1 MTARQAARATGG
13 ATGSRDTTTAAA
25 ANYQLLIDYYAAYG
39 DGGAEGL
46 ARMASFYA
54 ENKPSYT
61 AGNSELSG
69 ETNSPEESLKVMRR
83 LQELS
88 GGNITFAAPPTILL
102 AGDAVVALVVNERHA
117 RPGRPEL
124 VVPRLYVYEI
134 SDGKISR
141 SFGWQLESEAFDQ
154 YYPRA

>member
-1 MTARQAARATGG
+1 MTALQAAPAATGG
-13 ATGSRDTTTAAA
+13 ATGSPDTTAAA
-25 ANYQLLIDYYAAYG
+25 ANYQLLTDYYAAYG

-46 ARMASFYA
+46 ARMAAFYA

-117 RPGRPEL
+117 RPGLPEL

-134 SDGKISR
+134 ADGKISR
-141 SFGWQLESEAFDQ
+141 SFGWQLQSKAFDQ

>member
-1 MTARQAARATGG
+1 MATA
-13 ATGSRDTTTAAA
+13 SE
-25 ANYQLLIDYYAAYG
+25 NHQLLSDYYAAYG
-39 DGGAEGL
+39 SGGPEGL
-46 ARMASFYA
+46 ARMAAFYA

-88 GGNITFAAPPTILL
+88 GGNITFAAPPTVLV
-102 AGDAVVALVVNERHA
+102 AGDAVVALLVHEKHA
-117 RPGRPEL
+117 RIGRPEL

-134 SDGKISR
+134 ADGKISK
-141 SFGWQLESEAFDQ
+141 SFGWQLEAKAFDE
-154 YYPRA
+154 YYPRG